1 MRTIDSKI
9 LVKELKGE
17 RLEEKIGNLV
27 VPDGVNKEQ
36 SRFEVVSVG
45 EKIAPSALKPGD
57 KIITYYNPGHAIKIE
72 DQEYRVISI
81 PDILVVL

>member
-17 RLEEKIGNLV
+17 RLEEKIGSLI

-45 EKIAPSALKPGD
+45 EKISPNVLKPGD
-57 KIITYYNPGHAIKIE
+57 KIITYYNPGHAMKIE